1 MLRFDY
7 IASATET
14 NCSQSPEQRLIE
26 WLHVQR
32 RRVNVIPQFFE
43 ASKLLLSLFEHYHVT
58 KPIKSHVHN
67 KQRSRIRQSRKL
79 PARHALPA
87 GWVSVAIESLFIV
100 PSFLTCREPKGP
112 TEDTKVGRIEKAGSR
127 KPEELPNSKDDGP
140 KVPVRGVQSIVLTQS
155 SSLNRPHSTKQ
166 NPHTFQVPVQLASIS
181 Q

>member
-127 KPEELPNSKDDGP
+127 KPEELPNPKDDGWWAESP
-140 KVPVRGVQSIVLTQS
+140 RPWCSVNRPHSIVLTQS
-155 SSLNRPHSTKQ
+155 SSLN
-166 NPHTFQVPVQLASIS
+166 
-181 Q
+181 